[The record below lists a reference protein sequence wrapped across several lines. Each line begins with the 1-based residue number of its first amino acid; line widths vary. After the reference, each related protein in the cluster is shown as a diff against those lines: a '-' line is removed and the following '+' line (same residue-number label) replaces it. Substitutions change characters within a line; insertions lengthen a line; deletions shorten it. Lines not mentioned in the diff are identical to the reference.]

1 MIKAEKLRTYK
12 KCIFYLFCYFKNELF
27 CTNCTPPESRVC
39 GYQIHAKHTTKS
51 YNIRRILYDYTSRIM
66 ITYVFKQH
74 KRAYITFSSQI
85 YIMMPQTISRLL
97 FSLIFFSYTF
107 ANKHFSNFKQFIT

>member
-85 YIMMPQTISRLL
+85 YYDATNYITSIIL
-97 FSLIFFSYTF
+97 FNLFFLYLC
-107 ANKHFSNFKQFIT
+107 